1 MRLLW
6 EMFQILHILEPAA
19 CLLVGFKILKRNEVH
34 QYVIYVYYLSSQI
47 AFFKVY
53 TRGSRY
59 YFDPDGGNTHSDNLV
74 LFDE

>member
-1 MRLLW
+1 MRLLG
-6 EMFQILHILEPAA
+6 EMFQILHNLKAAA

-34 QYVIYVYYLSSQI
+34 RYVIYVHYRSSQI

-53 TRGSRY
+53 AGGSRY
-59 YFDPDGGNTHSDNLV
+59 YFDPDRGNTHSDNLV